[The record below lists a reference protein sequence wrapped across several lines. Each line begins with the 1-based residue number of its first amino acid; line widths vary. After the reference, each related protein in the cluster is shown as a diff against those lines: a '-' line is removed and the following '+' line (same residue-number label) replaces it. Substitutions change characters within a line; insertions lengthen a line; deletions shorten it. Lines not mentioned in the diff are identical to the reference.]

1 MKIEEE
7 TWLSKEVRFTDQ
19 RSNVGLSGQDLL
31 PHTLD
36 VEVNLVPSIQ
46 SLESR
51 LAARDKM
58 T

>member
-46 SLESR
+46 S
-51 LAARDKM
+51 
-58 T
+58 